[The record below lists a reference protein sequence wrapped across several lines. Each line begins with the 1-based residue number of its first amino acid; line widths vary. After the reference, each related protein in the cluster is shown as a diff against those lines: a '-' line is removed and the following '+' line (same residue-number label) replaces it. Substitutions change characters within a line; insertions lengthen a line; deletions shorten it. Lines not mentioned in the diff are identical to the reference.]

1 MGHEVLYRP
10 WVMPRTLAETA
21 EEAKKATTPL
31 RAAVRVF
38 FSRDGRFLSAAI
50 AFYALLSAVPL
61 AYLSLWIA
69 TLFVSREAARSALE
83 TELARWT
90 GKTLAEAV
98 AKWAEEAR
106 SGHAL
111 GVLSVV
117 VLLYSATRLFA
128 ALERGI
134 NAMWELDA
142 HPKEV
147 LGKRHKALKQL
158 RTRGLAFVVSTL
170 LGVVLALVVAF
181 RAGVAAAE
189 HAGARLS
196 EVSSVLSWM
205 GTLFVATLLFFLLYT
220 VLPRERARPRETLV
234 GALVSALLFL
244 LGAHAITR
252 YIAHKGDMGLG
263 ETLLVLLW
271 LRYAAQVFLLGAAIV
286 GVYLRSRGALPAKE
300 PPVED

>member
-1 MGHEVLYRP
+1 
-10 WVMPRTLAETA
+10 MPRTLAETA
-21 EEAKKATTPL
+21 EEAREATTPV
-31 RAAVRVF
+31 RAVLRVF
-38 FSRDGRFLSAAI
+38 LSRDGRFLSAAI

-69 TLFVSREAARSALE
+69 TLFVSREAARAALE

-98 AKWAEEAR
+98 AKWAEQAR
-106 SGHAL
+106 TGHAL

-142 HPKEV
+142 DPTLV
-147 LGKRHKALKQL
+147 GKRHKVLKQL

-189 HAGARLS
+189 RAGARLS
-196 EVSSVLSWM
+196 EVSSVFSWV
-205 GTLFVATLLFFLLYT
+205 GSLFVATLLFFLLYT

-234 GALVSALLFL
+234 GAMVSALLFL

-252 YIAHKGDMGLG
+252 YIAHKGDVGLG

-300 PPVED
+300 PADG

>member
-1 MGHEVLYRP
+1 
-10 WVMPRTLAETA
+10 MPRTLAETA
-21 EEAKKATTPL
+21 EQAKEATTPV
-31 RAAVRVF
+31 RAVLRVF
-38 FSRDGRFLSAAI
+38 LSRDGRFLSAAI

-69 TLFVSREAARSALE
+69 TLFVSREAAHSALE

-98 AKWAEEAR
+98 AKWAEQAR
-106 SGHAL
+106 TGHAL

-142 HPKEV
+142 DPTLV
-147 LGKRHKALKQL
+147 LGKRHKVLKQL

-170 LGVVLALVVAF
+170 LGVVLALVVVF

-189 HAGARLS
+189 RAGARLS
-196 EVSSVLSWM
+196 EVSSVFSWI
-205 GTLFVATLLFFLLYT
+205 GSLFVATLLFFLLYT

-234 GALVSALLFL
+234 GAMVSALLFL

-252 YIAHKGDMGLG
+252 YIAHKGDVGLG

-300 PPVED
+300 TPADG